1 MHPADCEH
9 LPAAGALRG
18 SVIVLHGYGASG
30 AVHAGDGRAFAEHG
44 VEVLLP
50 DAPGHG
56 CRDDGRL
63 AKLALLDDGRRRA
76 AILDIARQ
84 WIPEVRMLAAE
95 RRGRGARRVVVVGTS
110 MGGFAALGAL
120 RAPRVLDAVAALLTS
135 PELLDE
141 EDLPQER
148 PPVLIGVADRD
159 EAVPPGPA
167 KAFAA
172 RIDAELHEYPHSEH
186 LMREVDW
193 LDLWSQTA
201 SFVRRN
207 LSLA

>member
-1 MHPADCEH
+1 MF
-9 LPAAGALRG
+9 AAR
-18 SVIVLHGYGASG
+18 
-30 AVHAGDGRAFAEHG
+30 G

-63 AKLALLDDGRRRA
+63 AKLAQLDDGSRRA

-95 RRGRGARRVVVVGTS
+95 RRARGARRIIVVGTS
-110 MGGFAALGAL
+110 MGGFTALGAL
-120 RAPRVLDAVAALLTS
+120 RAPRVLDGVAALLTS
-135 PELLDE
+135 PELLDD
-141 EDLPQER
+141 EDLPLDC
-148 PPVLIGVADRD
+148 PPVLIGVAEQD
-159 EAVPPGPA
+159 EAVPPGRA

-172 RIDAELHEYPHSEH
+172 RVDAELHEYPHSEH
-186 LMREVDW
+186 LMREADW

>member
-1 MHPADCEH
+1 MQPADCER
-9 LPAAGALRG
+9 LSAAGPLRG

-30 AVHAGDGRAFAEHG
+30 AAQAQDGRAFAAPG

-56 CRDDGRL
+56 RRDDGRL
-63 AKLALLDDGRRRA
+63 AKLARLCDDERRR
-76 AILDIARQ
+76 AILDIAQ
-84 WIPEVRMLAAE
+84 LWVHEVLALAAD
-95 RRGRGARRVVVVGTS
+95 RRARGARSVVVVGTS

-120 RAPRVLDAVAALLTS
+120 RAPCALDAVAALLTS

-141 EDLPQER
+141 TDLTKTR
-148 PPVLIGVADRD
+148 PPVLIGVAGRD
-159 EAVPPGPA
+159 EAVPPGQA

-172 RIDAELHEYPHSEH
+172 RIGAELHEYPHSEH
-186 LMREVDW
+186 FMRERDW
-193 LDLWSQTA
+193 LDLWSRTA
-201 SFVRRN
+201 SFVARN